1 MNNAFFSD
9 LLASIS
15 ERGRTLLRRAG
26 SSNGKQDTSD
36 LVELCEALLSG
47 RGEASGTAMARE
59 VLDRYHHLD
68 DASRRS
74 FFETLVRNYGP
85 DRQRIAQAIE
95 TWRAQPTD
103 EDASDLHFAS
113 EPDRKSTRLN
123 SSHSSISYAV

>member
-1 MNNAFFSD
+1 MSSNAFFSD
-9 LLASIS
+9 LLTSIS

-26 SSNGKQDTSD
+26 SSEPKRDGAE
-36 LVELCEALLSG
+36 LIELCEALLSG

-68 DASRRS
+68 DTSRLS

-113 EPDRKSTRLN
+113 EPRRQEL
-123 SSHSSISYAV
+123 

>member
-26 SSNGKQDTSD
+26 SSDGKQDASD
-36 LVELCEALLSG
+36 LVALCEALLSG

-68 DASRRS
+68 PSNRLA
-74 FFETLVRNYGP
+74 FFETLARKFGP
-85 DRQRIAQAIE
+85 DREKIATAIE
-95 TWRAQPTD
+95 RRRGDARAGC
-103 EDASDLHFAS
+103 
-113 EPDRKSTRLN
+113 RR
-123 SSHSSISYAV
+123 